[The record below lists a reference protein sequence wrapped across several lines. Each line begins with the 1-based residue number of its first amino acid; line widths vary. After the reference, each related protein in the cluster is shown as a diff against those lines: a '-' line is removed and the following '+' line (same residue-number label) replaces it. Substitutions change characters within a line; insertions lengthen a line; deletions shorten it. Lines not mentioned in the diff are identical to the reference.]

1 MTSRER
7 VLAALD
13 HREPD
18 LVPIDFS
25 GHRSSGVA
33 AVLYPRLRDCLGLPP
48 KTIRVYDP
56 IQQLA
61 IVDEDVLDRFGVD
74 TIELG
79 RGFALDDD
87 SWADWTLPDGTPC
100 QMPAWALP
108 ERRSDEWVFRSASGR
123 VIGRM
128 PDGALFFEQCHW
140 PFLEQD
146 DPDHLVEALAE
157 SMWTTMRAPPG
168 IPGSTAAELAAGARR
183 LREHSRRAILGLF
196 GGNLLETG
204 QFLYRND
211 NFLMLLASEPAR
223 ALAFLDRLTEH
234 HLANLERF
242 LSAVGPFIDII
253 VFGDDLGMQTGPQM
267 SPAMYRSFFQPRHA
281 ALWKRARELADV
293 KVMLHCCGG
302 VRPLLPALIE
312 AGLDAI
318 NPVQISCR
326 GMDAAELKRE
336 FGKDLTFWGGGCD
349 TRTELPSGSPHQ
361 VCEHVREQ
369 VRLLAHGGGF
379 VFQQVHNIM
388 ANVPPRN
395 VVAMFDA
402 VRSG

>member
-7 VLAALD
+7 VLSALD

-18 LVPIDFS
+18 RVPIDFS

-33 AVLYPRLRDCLGLPP
+33 AVVYPKLRECLGLPAT
-48 KTIRVYDP
+48 TIRVDDP

-61 IVDEDVLDRFGVD
+61 IVDEDVLERFGVD
-74 TIELG
+74 TIEMG
-79 RGFALDDD
+79 RGFALDEA

-100 QMPAWALP
+100 KMPARALP
-108 ERRSDEWVFRSASGR
+108 ERREGEWVFRAATGR

-128 PDGALFFEQCHW
+128 PDGALFFEQSHW
-140 PFLEQD
+140 PFLEHD
-146 DPDHLVEALAE
+146 DPGHLSDAFAE
-157 SMWTTMRAPPG
+157 SMWTALRSPPG
-168 IPGSTAAELAAGARR
+168 APGLSAEDLSAGARR
-183 LREHSRRAILGLF
+183 LRERSDRAIIGLF

-211 NFLMLLASEPAR
+211 NFLMLLA
-223 ALAFLDRLTEH
+223 
-234 HLANLERF
+234 
-242 LSAVGPFIDII
+242 
-253 VFGDDLGMQTGPQM
+253 
-267 SPAMYRSFFQPRHA
+267 
-281 ALWKRARELADV
+281 RELARV
-293 KVMLHCCGG
+293 KIMLHCCAG
-302 VRPLLPALIE
+302 VRTLLPHLID

-349 TRTELPSGSPHQ
+349 TREILPCGTPEQ
-361 VCEHVREQ
+361 VRSHVREQ
-369 VRLLAHGGGF
+369 VRILAPGGGF

-388 ANVPPRN
+388 ANVPPDN
-395 VVAMFDA
+395 IIAMFDA
-402 VRSG
+402 VRAP